1 MRNAIYPGSFDPVT
15 LGHIDIIRRSASMFD
30 SLVIGVLNNNAKT
43 PLFSVENRV
52 NMLKAVVSDMDN
64 VSVEVFDGLTVD
76 FAKQHDISVIV
87 RGLRAVTDYEYEVQI
102 AQSNRQVSGETIDT
116 IFLTTSLKYSYL
128 SSSLVKEY
136 AKYGVIAPDTVPEVV
151 ADALRK
157 EFNFQ

>member
-1 MRNAIYPGSFDPVT
+1 MKSAIYPGSFDPVT
-15 LGHIDIIRRSASMFD
+15 LGHIDIIKRSASMFD
-30 SLVIGVLNNNAKT
+30 RLVIGVLNNNAKT

-52 NMLKAVVSDMDN
+52 NMLKAVTGDIPN

-76 FAKQHDISVIV
+76 FAKKHDISVIV

-102 AQSNRQVSGETIDT
+102 AQSNRQVSGEEIDT

-136 AKYGVIAPDTVPEVV
+136 AKYGVIAPDTVSDVV
-151 ADALRK
+151 AEALK
-157 EFNFQ
+157 KKFDFQ

>member
-157 EFNFQ
+157 EFKFQ